1 MSVINHH
8 EICGLNPKGQM
19 RTWGGGGGG
28 MQTENA
34 IGSSGYTMFIIPFYL
49 TMFRGSNE
57 HASTALDVQRE
68 GGGRN

>member
-1 MSVINHH
+1 MWF
-8 EICGLNPKGQM
+8 EPK
-19 RTWGGGGGG
+19 RTNEDLGGRGGG